1 MKRFYRSILHELYAN
16 EFSWRQL
23 SPEQE
28 ARQVQRGRDLARHKP
43 WEAGRIGRI
52 ENRVHTELIC
62 ARSAISTGELVRK
75 IYCHERWDQNFR
87 LRDEGARPPAPKH
100 WMYERVRKA
109 AGTFADPVG
118 KGRGGVYWQLRED
131 TYYHTIRAQ
140 KRKRYR
146 GKA

>member
-28 ARQVQRGRDLARHKP
+28 ARQVQRGRNLARHKP

-75 IYCHERWDQNFR
+75 IYCHERWDQNFSP
-87 LRDEGARPPAPKH
+87 ARRRCQAPSP
-100 WMYERVRKA
+100 EALDV
-109 AGTFADPVG
+109 
-118 KGRGGVYWQLRED
+118 
-131 TYYHTIRAQ
+131 
-140 KRKRYR
+140 
-146 GKA
+146 